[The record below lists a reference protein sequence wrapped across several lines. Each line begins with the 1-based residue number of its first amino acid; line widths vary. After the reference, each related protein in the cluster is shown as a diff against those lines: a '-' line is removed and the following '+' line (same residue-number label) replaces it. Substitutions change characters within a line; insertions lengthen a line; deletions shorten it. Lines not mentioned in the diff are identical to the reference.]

1 MSKTLKLRYFAALRD
16 QVGREEE
23 TLELAANT
31 PAELYAALQDRY
43 GLTLEPA
50 SLRVAVNDCFVP
62 MNSPLAD
69 GDQVVFIPPVAG
81 G

>member
-1 MSKTLKLRYFAALRD
+1 MSKNLKLRYFAALRD
-16 QVGREEE
+16 QVGREAE
-23 TLELAANT
+23 TLELAVNT
-31 PAELYAALQDRY
+31 PAELYAALQERY

-50 SLRVAVNDCFVP
+50 SLRVAVNDRFVA
-62 MNSPLAD
+62 MDSTLAE

>member
-1 MSKTLKLRYFAALRD
+1 MNKSLKLRYFAALRD

-23 TLELAANT
+23 ILELPVNT
-31 PAELYAALQDRY
+31 PAELYAALQQRY

-62 MNSPLAD
+62 MDSPLAE